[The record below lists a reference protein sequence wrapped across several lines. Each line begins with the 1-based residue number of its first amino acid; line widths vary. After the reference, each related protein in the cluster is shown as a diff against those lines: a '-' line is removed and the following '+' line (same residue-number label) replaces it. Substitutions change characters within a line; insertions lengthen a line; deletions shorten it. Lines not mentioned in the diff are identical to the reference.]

1 VSIPDVDGQSLND
14 ARTALHQLGFK
25 VTIKKFG
32 PFNKVFNYSPNGQAP
47 KGSTI
52 TLYSGF

>member
-1 VSIPDVDGQSLND
+1 VDGQSLND

-32 PFNKVFNYSPNGQAP
+32 PFNKVFNYSPTGQAA